1 MSSKREKTED
11 KIKDAALRVFTTK
24 GYDATT
30 TRDIAKEADVN
41 IASLHYYFRSK
52 DKLFVEVTAETLTAF
67 NKILETVLVGEE
79 PLKFK
84 IHRYVDQFMSIYQE
98 HPELPA
104 FIVMESARKDSALHQ
119 VLSFK
124 DHTLVLE
131 QQLQELMEKEEIR
144 PISTLDFISNLV
156 GLMVFPFLCK
166 NIFEREF
173 QMTDEDF
180 TQMIENRKQTIP
192 QMIINDLYIK

>member
-1 MSSKREKTED
+1 MSSDRLKTEE
-11 KIKDAALRVFTTK
+11 KIKQAALRVFTVK

-52 DKLFVEVTAETLTAF
+52 DNLFSEVTAETLTAF
-67 NKILETVLVGEE
+67 NKILETVLIGEE

-84 IHRYVDQFMSIYQE
+84 IYRYVEQFIGIYQE

-119 VLSFK
+119 VVSFK
-124 DHTLVLE
+124 DHKLVLE
-131 QQLQELMEKEEIR
+131 KQLKDLMDKGEIR

-173 QMTDEDF
+173 QMTDEEF
-180 TQMIENRKQTIP
+180 NQMIETRKKTIP
-192 QMIINDLYIK
+192 EMIINDLYIT